1 MAELDV
7 VPAVDE
13 PSEETFFDEPSAPSV
28 EEPVEEPPE
37 EPPVE
42 EPPVAAPA
50 PKAKAKA
57 KAKPRAKPRA
67 VPKATPPANTPEP
80 VAPHIPSHFDLL
92 PTIDSH
98 LRTWLAAQ
106 KSAERQ
112 RLADRY
118 AQFRLI

>member
-13 PSEETFFDEPSAPSV
+13 PSEETFFDEPPAPSV

-42 EPPVAAPA
+42 APA

-80 VAPHIPSHFDLL
+80 VAPPHIPSHFDLL